1 MSIKKTPTLNTEI
14 LFQLLVKFIKPLLIC
29 DIGTL
34 DASHSVIL
42 RKISNAPKI
51 LAFEANPYNYRAI
64 IATNIAK
71 TNNIEVIHRA
81 VSNKPGQLT
90 FNVQKYE
97 SGSADLW
104 KSGTS
109 SILQRNESVGDT
121 EEVIVDAIRL
131 DDYLIEKQLSSTPTA
146 LWIDVEG
153 AGHQVLEGIKEVVN
167 NILFLQVE
175 VETEEVWQEQK
186 LKKEVQTLLTDYG
199 FIEVGRGKHDEQH
212 DLVYINQSYFEH
224 HNLKCQILI
233 GLSVTFYYIRKYG
246 GHILSNILLI
256 PILGIWRKD

>member
-1 MSIKKTPTLNTEI
+1 MKKTPILNTEI

-42 RKISNAPKI
+42 RKISKAPKI
-51 LAFEANPYNYRAI
+51 LAFEANPYNYHAI
-64 IATNIAK
+64 IASNIHKA
-71 TNNIEVIHRA
+71 NSIEIIHTA

-97 SGSADLW
+97 KNSDELW

-121 EEVIVDAIRL
+121 EEVIVNAIRL
-131 DDYLIEKQLSSTPTA
+131 DDFLIEKQLSSTPTA

-153 AGHQVLEGIKEVVN
+153 AGYQVLEGIKNITN
-167 NILFLQVE
+167 NILFIQVE
-175 VETEEVWQEQK
+175 VETEEVWQDQK
-186 LKKEVQTLLTDYG
+186 LKKEVQTLLSGYG
-199 FIEVGRGKHDEQH
+199 FVEVGRGKHDEQH
-212 DLVYINQSYFEH
+212 DLIFINTKVLETSQ
-224 HNLKCQILI
+224 LKCSSIVNLSIL
-233 GLSVTFYYIRKYG
+233 FYYIRKYG
-246 GHILSNILLI
+246 GHMLSNFLLI
-256 PILGIWRKD
+256 PFLGIWRKD